1 MANVLVNT
9 LRYHASVSQPVVNV
23 FVHTM
28 NRFDGCGH
36 QFSFAIG
43 YTACRLMCC
52 DRLQLITYSTTFYST
67 TYYPTIVSSVSHCV
81 MSFPLVFLVFSAPNS
96 KNHAFF
102 QCANMVTASYN
113 SQVSTHNT
121 KSCPLWEFIMKLC
134 WVISFFFSNTS
145 LFYRWNKLPV
155 TNFWNFVLMMRTATM
170 PIFAHAW
177 VLYMCVFAC
186 MCTGFNFQAKKAVA
200 IYFSLVSQPSLVIFK
215 YMLSIYKYVFA
226 CWFSI
231 ESIEFSW

>member
-113 SQVSTHNT
+113 SQVSTHIT

-134 WVISFFFSNTS
+134 WVISFFFFQIRPCFIDGISFP
-145 LFYRWNKLPV
+145 LRIFGILCWWCELRRCRFLRMHGYYICVCLHV
-155 TNFWNFVLMMRTATM
+155 CVLA
-170 PIFAHAW
+170 
-177 VLYMCVFAC
+177 
-186 MCTGFNFQAKKAVA
+186 
-200 IYFSLVSQPSLVIFK
+200 SIFK
-215 YMLSIYKYVFA
+215 PKRPWLYTLVGI
-226 CWFSI
+226 I
-231 ESIEFSW
+231 